1 MSKAIQR
8 TTASLITD
16 NQLTRIYDTVEL
28 ARKILR
34 NAPKS
39 SDPLLNT
46 HCSEALL
53 KLDTLSGTE
62 AEQ

>member
-1 MSKAIQR
+1 MSETIQR
-8 TTASLITD
+8 TTANLITD
-16 NQLTRIYDTVEL
+16 DQLTRIYDTVEL

-39 SDPLLNT
+39 SDLLLKA